1 MSSTLSYTITSS
13 QNKFVKYLK
22 NNIPFQIMPT
32 QRTPLNYLR
41 FPEIT
46 DSFKNQILLHTG
58 YDVRPFSQD
67 ILSSTSYQHILLK
80 SYILSAQRLGLN
92 TNSNNTSFSQLLIH
106 GPDSEESAKYLK
118 TTLPILKEYSTT
130 SNINICIEMPAFS
143 KSIWNVVP
151 YESNFEFIEEYFRT
165 VIEYKLPI
173 VIDTAHLHSNGLN
186 VEQMITL
193 LKEFEDNYT
202 FIHLNGNS
210 RDMFK
215 KDKHTTFTELS
226 GFENNKIKDAD
237 NLLAYVSKIDKICI
251 SEQKC
256 NNLDYFNKLGK
267 TYGFNVINNIPSNLI
282 I

>member
-67 ILSSTSYQHILLK
+67 ILLSTSYQHILLK
-80 SYILSAQRLGLN
+80 SYILASQRLGL
-92 TNSNNTSFSQLLIH
+92 TNSNNASFSQLLIH
-106 GPDSEESAKYLK
+106 GPDSEESAKYLR
-118 TTLPILKEYSTT
+118 TTLPILKEYSLS

-143 KSIWNVVP
+143 KSLFQVIP
-151 YESNFEFIEEYFRT
+151 SDSNFEFIEEYFKT
-165 VIEYKLPI
+165 IIEYNLPI
-173 VIDTAHLHSNGLN
+173 VIDTAHLYSNGLT

-193 LKEFEDNYT
+193 LKEFENNYT

-215 KDKHTTFTELS
+215 KDKHTTFIKLP
-226 GFENNKIKDAD
+226 GFEENKIKDID
-237 NLLAYVSKIDKICI
+237 ILLNYISKIDKICI

-256 NNLDYFNKLGK
+256 NDLDYFNKLGK
-267 TYGFNVINNIPSNLI
+267 TYGFNVINDIPNNLI